1 LSSQLTAVGPGVE
14 KMKYTDGN
22 DVQIGD
28 RVIADESEGVV
39 VTVLDTKQF
48 SDDYPEGWTDEKT
61 GVFIETKRWGL
72 IHYLAPDDDV
82 KLIEREKA

>member
-1 LSSQLTAVGPGVE
+1 
-14 KMKYTDGN
+14 MKYTDGN

-72 IHYLAPDDDV
+72 IHYLALDDDV
-82 KLIEREKA
+82 KLIEHEKA

>member
-1 LSSQLTAVGPGVE
+1 LFELAADAVGPGVE

-72 IHYLAPDDDV
+72 I
-82 KLIEREKA
+82 II